1 MRNAFLVAARE
12 YADNARTKG
21 FWIGILMVPLI
32 LVGAV
37 FVIGW
42 LESDATPTRHY
53 VVVDQSVA
61 YDGAIQQR
69 MDLRYAA
76 GAFRDFQ
83 TWVQRNLKEEF
94 KTETE
99 MDFESMPAMSM
110 EDFDPDAFLD
120 DFIESNPEQFRAL
133 LEPGGFEALVG
144 LSRPLLTEDAGD
156 FEIPRRLFRRVDL
169 PIDLDLAGSSADEIA
184 ELLKPYLRGD
194 ELIEVD
200 EKSVELFAA
209 LIIPP
214 QVDQQFDPNENQE
227 PTVAETEGDE
237 SDGETEGEADALPA
251 IQYWSKNL
259 ADSDLHNQLRN
270 SLDRELRQ
278 SQFVKRG
285 MDLGLVSE
293 VQGMSFTIKKLDPD
307 KAVGEEEVSQADVLR
322 ENAPIGFVYILW
334 ISIMQVASML
344 LNNTIEE
351 KSNRIIEVLLSSVTP
366 WELMAGKLLGI
377 AGIGLT
383 ILMTWIASVAFMLW
397 YFATPEAV
405 MISNLASVIFDST
418 LLPAFVF
425 YFLLGYLMYASIF
438 LAIGSICNTLKEAQN
453 FMGPVMM
460 IMMVPIFTMMFI
472 PKDPHGTLAT
482 ILSWIPLY
490 TPFVMMNRAAANPP
504 AFDLYGTAIMLVF
517 ANIAMLWLCG
527 RIFRIGI
534 LRTGQPPRLKELFGW
549 LKRGN

>member
-1 MRNAFLVAARE
+1 MRNALLVAARE

-21 FWIGILMVPLI
+21 FWISILMVPVI

-37 FVIGW
+37 FVMRW
-42 LESDATPTRHY
+42 LDSDATPTRNY
-53 VVVDQSVA
+53 VVIDQSGE
-61 YDGAIQQR
+61 YDGAIQRR

-76 GAFRDFQ
+76 GAFGDFQ
-83 TWVQRNLKEEF
+83 TWVQRNLKEES
-94 KTETE
+94 KTKKAI
-99 MDFESMPAMSM
+99 DFESMPAMSM
-110 EDFDPDAFLD
+110 GSFDPDAYLD
-120 DFIESNPEQFRAL
+120 DLIEADSARFEAL
-133 LEPGGFEALVG
+133 LKPGGFEKLVE
-144 LSRPLLTEDAGD
+144 SARPQLADDAGD
-156 FEIPRRLFRRVDL
+156 FEVPRRLFRRVDV
-169 PIDLDLAGSSADEIA
+169 PIDLDLMKTSADEIA
-184 ELLKPYLRGD
+184 EALKPYLRGD
-194 ELIEVD
+194 EMVD
-200 EKSVELFAA
+200 VEGKPAELFAA

-214 QVDQQFDPNENQE
+214 KVDKHFDPEDPN
-227 PTVAETEGDE
+227 AEGRGLIGDV
-237 SDGETEGEADALPA
+237 SDGILALKGPPS
-251 IQYWSKNL
+251 IQYWSGNL
-259 ADSDLHNQLRN
+259 ADSDLQDQLRN

-285 MDLGLVSE
+285 MDLDLVSA

-307 KAVGEEEVSQADVLR
+307 KAVGNEEVSQADVLR

-366 WELMAGKLLGI
+366 WELMTGKLLGI

-383 ILMTWIASVAFMLW
+383 MLTTWIASVAFMLW
-397 YFATPEAV
+397 YFATPEAEI
-405 MISNLASVIFDST
+405 ISSLASVIFDST

-425 YFLLGYLMYASIF
+425 YFLLGYFMYASIF

-482 ILSWIPLY
+482 VLSWIPLY
-490 TPFVMMNRAAANPP
+490 TPFVMMNRAAADPP

-534 LRTGQPPRLKELFGW
+534 LRTGQPPRLKELFSW
-549 LKRGN
+549 MKRGD

>member
-21 FWIGILMVPLI
+21 FWISILMVPVI

-37 FVIGW
+37 FVMRW
-42 LESDATPTRHY
+42 LDSDATPTRHY
-53 VVVDQSVA
+53 VVIDQSGDYEA
-61 YDGAIQQR
+61 AIQRR

-76 GAFRDFQ
+76 GAFQSFQ
-83 TWVQRNLKEEF
+83 GWVKRNLKEEF
-94 KTETE
+94 KSKEVI
-99 MDFESMPAMSM
+99 DLESMPAMSM
-110 EDFDPDAFLD
+110 KDFDPDAFLD
-120 DFIESNPEQFRAL
+120 LMIESKSGQFEAL
-133 LEPGGFEALVG
+133 LKPGGFEALVEG
-144 LSRPLLTEDAGD
+144 ARPQLTADAGE
-156 FEIPRRLFRRVDL
+156 FVIPRRLFLRVDV
-169 PIDLDLAGSSADEIA
+169 PIELNLQEASPDAIADA
-184 ELLKPYLRGD
+184 LKPYLRG
-194 ELIEVD
+194 ERKLEVD
-200 EKSVELFAA
+200 GESAELFAA
-209 LIIPP
+209 LIIPKGVDAHFNP
-214 QVDQQFDPNENQE
+214 QE
-227 PTVAETEGDE
+227 AEEGRGVIGDI
-237 SDGETEGEADALPA
+237 SDGLGAIVGIGAPPQ
-251 IQYWSKNL
+251 IQYWSGNL
-259 ADSDLHNQLRN
+259 ADNDLHSQLRN

-285 MDLGLVSE
+285 MDVGLVSS

-366 WELMAGKLLGI
+366 WELMTGKLLGI

-383 ILMTWIASVAFMLW
+383 MLMTWIASVAFMLW
-397 YFATPEAV
+397 YFATPEAEI
-405 MISNLASVIFDST
+405 ISSLATVIFDST

-425 YFLLGYLMYASIF
+425 YFLLGYFMYASIF

-482 ILSWIPLY
+482 VLSWIPLY
-490 TPFVMMNRAAANPP
+490 TPFVMMNRAAADPP

-549 LKRGN
+549 MKRGN